1 MRGHGEGIARLVE
14 ADVPVVPQ
22 AQKLQIDAAGLRD
35 CLLVSVARRLG
46 IIHRAVGYMCLLDVD
61 IDVVEEVVLHEVTV
75 ALVVSSRQAAIFVE
89 IERLRI
95 READLARVARA
106 HELGIQANRG
116 RARREA
122 EDAVRLRLQLLRD
135 HVRRGNAHLLIVF
148 GNHYVHVSFPFQPAA
163 SPAAPS
169 LSSSATRMLRRTRYV
184 QNSTVSKKLEYAHEY
199 TSEYH
204 PVSGTKQMSAL

>member
-1 MRGHGEGIARLVE
+1 M
-14 ADVPVVPQ
+14 PVVPQ
-22 AQKLQIDAAGLRD
+22 AQKLQIDATSLSD

-46 IIHRAVGYMCLLDVD
+46 VLHRAVGDVCLLDVD
-61 IDVVEEVVLHEVTV
+61 IDVVEKVVLHKVTV
-75 ALVVSSRQAAIFVE
+75 ALVVSSRQSTIFVE
-89 IERLRI
+89 IERLRVSK
-95 READLARVARA
+95 ADLARIARA

-116 RARREA
+116 RACREA
-122 EDAVRLRLQLLRD
+122 KDAVRLRLQLLRD
-135 HVRRGNAHLLIVF
+135 HVRRGNTHLLIVF

-169 LSSSATRMLRRTRYV
+169 LSSSATRMLQRTRYV